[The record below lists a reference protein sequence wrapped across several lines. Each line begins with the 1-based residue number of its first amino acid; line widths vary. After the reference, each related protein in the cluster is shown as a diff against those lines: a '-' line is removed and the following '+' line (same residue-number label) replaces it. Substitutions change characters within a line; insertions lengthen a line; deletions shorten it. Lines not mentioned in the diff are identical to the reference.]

1 MRFMQQCRCRY
12 RNRQA
17 FGFRL
22 VMLGLFQRHPMKRLP
37 WRSLRKRLMDALALG
52 GKALPID
59 QLTQDTFQVS
69 LVRVVQTAQTGM
81 GLSICLDLGPQR

>member
-1 MRFMQQCRCRY
+1 MGGLDHAPDIGRDFTDYFVRILSRILYLRAPIFERSIMRFMQQCRCRY

-37 WRSLRKRLMDALALG
+37 
-52 GKALPID
+52 
-59 QLTQDTFQVS
+59 
-69 LVRVVQTAQTGM
+69 
-81 GLSICLDLGPQR
+81 